1 LSTATNPTI
10 QPPFGGPATDT
21 ADAYS
26 TCQVITK
33 AGAKNFYYAFLT
45 LPKAKRQAIYAAYAF
60 CRITDD
66 ISDDLVGKERETGL
80 ADLHKALDSAYS
92 NTPDGA
98 VFIALGDAAKQ
109 FQIPKSYFEDVIKG
123 VEMDLTRNRYDTFEE
138 LREYCYHVASVVG
151 LICVEVFGYSD
162 DRAVA
167 SAIDLGIAMQLT
179 NIMRDVGED
188 AERDRIYLP
197 LEDLRRFGYTE
208 EQLLAGVWNENFHAL
223 MKFEAERTREYFA
236 RGTRLFNLLD
246 RRSRACPQ
254 TLASVYAKILSK
266 MEHEK
271 FPVFEKRIGISK
283 FTKLAMVARLWI
295 MNRIPRPI

>member
-1 LSTATNPTI
+1 MSTATNPSI
-10 QPPFGGPATDT
+10 RPPFGGPTSDT

-26 TCQVITK
+26 TCQIITK

-45 LPKAKRQAIYAAYAF
+45 LPKEKRQAIYAAYAF

-66 ISDDLVGKERETGL
+66 ISDDLVGDEREQGL
-80 ADLHKALDSAYS
+80 SDLRKALDSAYS
-92 NTPDGA
+92 NSPDGA
-98 VFIALGDAAKQ
+98 VFVALGDAADQ
-109 FQIPKSYFEDVIKG
+109 FHIPKSYFEDVIKG
-123 VEMDLTRNRYDTFEE
+123 VEMDLTKSRYETFEE

-162 DRAVA
+162 DRTVA
-167 SAIDLGIAMQLT
+167 SAVDLGIAMQLT

-188 AERDRIYLP
+188 AERGRIYLP

-208 EQLLAGVWNENFHAL
+208 EQLLAGEWNENFHEL
-223 MKFEAERTREYFA
+223 MKFQAERAHDYFD

-254 TLASVYAKILSK
+254 TLASVYSKILNK
-266 MEHEK
+266 MEHEQ
-271 FPVFEKRIGISK
+271 FPVFEKRVGISK
-283 FTKLAMVARLWI
+283 FSKLAMVARLWI
-295 MNRIPRPI
+295 MSRIPRPV